1 MGTRSSAAELGETVV
16 AALPHWRRRDA
27 LEERLPFLSDAD
39 NENETCPKCG
49 RRLPFTFS
57 ASALGGLSAPVSEYV
72 HACLVD
78 GPRAKDAH
86 EFTTD
91 EILDAA
97 RTIACGLEETECH
110 PWQRLLDH
118 ALQEP
123 IGDERDRVEVVG
135 QVLEALRVQ
144 GPIGSHSE
152 ALGPGQPPGAALA
165 WRDARAALEGLVASS
180 GPHWRSRGH
189 LLR

>member
-1 MGTRSSAAELGETVV
+1 MDTRSSAAELGQAVV
-16 AALPHWRRRDA
+16 AALPHWRRRDG

-57 ASALGGLSAPVSEYV
+57 ASALGGLSASVSEYV

-86 EFTTD
+86 EFGIE

-97 RTIACGLEETECH
+97 LAIARGLEQTECH

-118 ALQEP
+118 ALDGP

-144 GPIGSHSE
+144 GPIGSHPE
-152 ALGPGQPPGAALA
+152 ALGPDRPPGSATA
-165 WRDARAALEGLVASS
+165 WREARAALEVLVASS
-180 GPHWRSRGH
+180 GPHWRPRGH
-189 LLR
+189 VLR